1 MATTPPTLS
10 DQIRAQRTVLGEAAA
25 ELIVATEKL
34 AAATTKLNAAAGAL
48 KSIATAVD
56 LID

>member
-1 MATTPPTLS
+1 MASTPPTLS
-10 DQIRAQRTVLGEAAA
+10 DQIRAQRTVLGQAAG

-34 AAATTKLNAAAGAL
+34 AAATTKLNVAAAAL
-48 KSIATAVD
+48 KDIANTVD